1 MTVVFSDTSTLQGLV
16 QHLKFISGQDSLAIE
31 DATRLLNF
39 AMDEYSYIALT
50 ASKRWKFDDQTNTDF
65 PIATA
70 TLNANEA
77 SIPLETTFLIVD
89 EVQITDANGKYV
101 KLTPIEEPNMDR
113 EEVLATTYETD
124 GQPIYYDYDSHSL
137 FFYPQASA
145 ERTVK
150 VIYRRATEYFDTT
163 DTTATVG
170 IPRIHH
176 EYLPLK
182 ASYSLTLRTNDPNSE
197 RIKRE
202 LVEWEGR
209 EDSGGKIRNFY
220 SKRDNN
226 STGRLMP
233 KVENTK

>member
-1 MTVVFSDTSTLQGLV
+1 MAVTYNDTSTQQGLV
-16 QHLKFISGQDSLAIE
+16 QHLKFLSGNDSLAIE

-39 AMDEYSYIALT
+39 AMDSYSYIALT

-70 TLNANEA
+70 TLNSNEA

-89 EVQITDANGKYV
+89 EVQITNAAGDYV
-101 KLTPIEEPNMDR
+101 KLTPIDEANMDR
-113 EEVLATTYETD
+113 EQVLLTEYSTD
-124 GQPIYYDYDSHSL
+124 GQPQYYDYDSHSL

-145 ERTVK
+145 TRTVK

-176 EYLPLK
+176 EYLPIK
-182 ASYSLTLRTNDPNSE
+182 AAYSLSLRTNDPNLPNLRNE
-197 RIKRE
+197 
-202 LVEWEGR
+202 VMMWEGT

-226 STGRLMP
+226 TTGRL
-233 KVENTK
+233 KANVESNK

>member
-1 MTVVFSDTSTLQGLV
+1 MVTFNDTSTLQGLV

-39 AMDEYSYIALT
+39 AMDSYSYIALT
-50 ASKRWKFDDQTNTDF
+50 ASKRWKFDDETNTDF

-70 TLNANEA
+70 TLNSNEE
-77 SIPLETTFLIVD
+77 SIPLETSFLIVD
-89 EVQITDANGKYV
+89 EVQVTGDDGKYI
-101 KLTPIEEPNMDR
+101 KLIPIDEADMDR
-113 EEVLATTYETD
+113 EQVLSVTYVTD
-124 GQPIYYDYDSHSL
+124 GTPKYYDYDSHSL
-137 FFYPQASA
+137 FFYPQSNAT
-145 ERTVK
+145 RTVK
-150 VIYRRATEYFDTT
+150 VLHRRATEYFDTS

-182 ASYSLTLRTNDPNSE
+182 AAYSLSLRTNDPNLPNLRNE
-197 RIKRE
+197 
-202 LVEWEGR
+202 VQTWEGQ

-226 STGRLMP
+226 TTGRL
-233 KVENTK
+233 KAHVENTK